1 MNKLNL
7 ARLNTPVQKLER
19 LSKEY
24 GKGIFV
30 KRDDLTGLEA
40 SGNKIRKLEYSLE
53 EALRLGYNSI
63 ITMGG
68 IQSNHVRA
76 CATAC
81 AQLGLEC
88 HLVLRGDFKEF
99 EGNLFL
105 DALLGANIHI
115 ITPSMSREEKAE
127 ELRLELEGTGKKAL
141 IIPVGASNAQ
151 GSLGYIDCY
160 NEISAFESETGIGFD
175 YICLAVGSGGTYAGL
190 WFANNINSSKK
201 HILGFAVCDDSELF
215 KNDISKILADMGVRH
230 IDRDSIEINDK
241 YIGKG
246 YALASPDE
254 ISVYKYIAGLEGLA
268 LDPCYTGKAFLGMLN
283 EIRNGK
289 LKEAKNILFVHTGGL
304 MGWTKEHRSML
315 YEQTKDKIKFYS
327 ND

>member
-7 ARLNTPVQKLER
+7 ARLNTPIQKLER
-19 LSKEY
+19 LSKKY

-30 KRDDLTGLEA
+30 KRDDFTGLEA

-53 EALRLGYNSI
+53 EALRLGFNCI

-105 DALLGANIHI
+105 DALLGAHIHVI
-115 ITPSMSREEKAE
+115 SPSMSREEKAE
-127 ELRLELEGTGKKAL
+127 ELRSELEKQGKKPL

-151 GSLGYIDCY
+151 GSLGYIGCY
-160 NEISAFESETGIGFD
+160 NEISAFEAESGISFD

-190 WFANNINSSKK
+190 WFANNINTNKK
-201 HILGFAVCDDSELF
+201 HILGFAVCDDSETF
-215 KNDISKILADMGVRH
+215 KNDISKIANDMGAKN
-230 IDRDSIEINDK
+230 IDRNSIEINDK
-241 YIGKG
+241 YIGRG
-246 YALASPDE
+246 YALASPEE
-254 ISVYKYIAGLEGLA
+254 IAVYKHVAGLEGLA

-283 EIRNGK
+283 EIENGE
-289 LKEAKNILFVHTGGL
+289 LKDAKNILFIHTGGL
-304 MGWTKEHRSML
+304 MGWTKEHRSL
-315 YEQTKDKIKFYS
+315 LFEQVKDSIKFYS
-327 ND
+327 DK